1 MHICFALECFAS
13 ILGTLLLLPG
23 NEIRLVTVV
32 DKYFKAHSNHRQLHL
47 CERSYFR
54 HKVFLCICIFA
65 SAQQGQGGTRNFLSD
80 NFPGAEQGG
89 EEAPCGGG
97 SVCYEWRPEV
107 RGSLCLGGRLGLAV
121 AVERGERSE
130 GSACASPAKLAKQ
143 PPARSRS
150 THRAQFEKTAGGRR
164 TRLRCCGGGVRWPGV
179 KKWKQASL

>member
-1 MHICFALECFAS
+1 MAWFFSLHICFALECFAS

-80 NFPGAEQGG
+80 NFPGAGQGG

-130 GSACASPAKLAKQ
+130 GSACASAARPSWPSSHRHDPA
-143 PPARSRS
+143 PPIELSL
-150 THRAQFEKTAGGRR
+150 RR
-164 TRLRCCGGGVRWPGV
+164 RPVVEGQGYGVV
-179 KKWKQASL
+179 VAV